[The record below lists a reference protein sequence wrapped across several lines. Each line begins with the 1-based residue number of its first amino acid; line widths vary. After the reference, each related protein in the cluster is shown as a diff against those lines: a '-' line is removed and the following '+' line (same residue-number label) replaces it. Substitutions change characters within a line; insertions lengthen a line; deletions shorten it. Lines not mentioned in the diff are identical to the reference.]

1 MEEVSRIDKTNLTQ
15 LSFLIL
21 LYLLV
26 TWGSQQQNKV
36 KNNLKHERE
45 KWTTGE
51 EGIEG
56 RTTRYTKIKRTL
68 AEAEAEDA
76 KLRNPEEEENSR
88 RRGEWV
94 AFFTIPVTSN
104 IVSDEVQ
111 NPCFFFF
118 KSQNMV
124 PAEINWPEQPDI
136 NNIGAKAC
144 PKRTPSSRSRS
155 LFLFRIRKSVLTELL
170 NRPLSHM

>member
-51 EGIEG
+51 EGHRRKDNTIHKNKKNSGSGGSRG
-56 RTTRYTKIKRTL
+56 REI
-68 AEAEAEDA
+68 A
-76 KLRNPEEEENSR
+76 KPR
-88 RRGEWV
+88 RR
-94 AFFTIPVTSN
+94 
-104 IVSDEVQ
+104 
-111 NPCFFFF
+111 
-118 KSQNMV
+118 
-124 PAEINWPEQPDI
+124 
-136 NNIGAKAC
+136 
-144 PKRTPSSRSRS
+144 
-155 LFLFRIRKSVLTELL
+155 RK
-170 NRPLSHM
+170 

>member
-51 EGIEG
+51 ESIEG

-68 AEAEAEDA
+68 AVAEAEDA

-94 AFFTIPVTSN
+94 AFFTRPVTSN

-111 NPCFFFF
+111 NPCFFF
-118 KSQNMV
+118 SR
-124 PAEINWPEQPDI
+124 
-136 NNIGAKAC
+136 AKIWYR
-144 PKRTPSSRSRS
+144 PK
-155 LFLFRIRKSVLTELL
+155 
-170 NRPLSHM
+170 